1 MSESGD
7 WSPRNRRE
15 RSQSSDAWQPDIE
28 GQDNLRQTRR
38 LDPPDPADTGKQ
50 PLNSDWRR
58 QSTRRN
64 RSRRR
69 PLPSSPQDIQIWLQK
84 GGWRYV
90 AAIAALFIIALI
102 GILALNQ
109 NTREA
114 SSPDDNP
121 FMADAPPPTTVPT
134 GLLSPTVTT
143 PPVTPSPAVTQFFV
157 VTGTGVQGLFLRP
170 DHSVQNNPIATLP
183 EGTRVEQIGD
193 DVPGAQYV
201 WRKVRTAEG
210 QEGWVAADFLRPEQ

>member
-1 MSESGD
+1 MSDSGD

-15 RSQSSDAWQPDIE
+15 RSQNSDTWQPEIE
-28 GQDNLRQTRR
+28 GQDDVRQTRR
-38 LDPPDPADTGKQ
+38 LDPQDPAAAGQQ

-58 QSTRRN
+58 QANRRN

-90 AAIAALFIIALI
+90 AAVAALFIIALI

-109 NTREA
+109 NVQEA
-114 SSPDDNP
+114 STPEENP
-121 FMADAPPPTTVPT
+121 FMAGSQPTSAPTS
-134 GLLSPTVTT
+134 LLPPTVTSAAT
-143 PPVTPSPAVTQFFV
+143 TPSPTTSQFFV

-170 DHSVQNNPIATLP
+170 DHSTQNSPIATLP

-193 DVPGAQYV
+193 DVPGEQYV
-201 WRKVRTAEG
+201 WRKIRTPEG
-210 QEGWVAADFLRPEQ
+210 QEGWVAADFLRPVQ